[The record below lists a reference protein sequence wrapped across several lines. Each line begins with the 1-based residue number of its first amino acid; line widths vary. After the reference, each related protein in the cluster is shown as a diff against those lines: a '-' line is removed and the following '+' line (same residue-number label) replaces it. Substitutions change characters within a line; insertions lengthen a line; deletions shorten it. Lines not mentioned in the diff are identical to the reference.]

1 MYRVIRW
8 RKEQTR
14 TVWEISGALVSLMFR
29 DLIGHEINSK
39 VLLLKLKLGFMKRR
53 PEYPTEKMRVI
64 VLCILQPL
72 EHCISI

>member
-8 RKEQTR
+8 RKEQAR
-14 TVWEISGALVSLMFR
+14 TAWEISGALVSLMFR

-53 PEYPTEKMRVI
+53 PEYQI
-64 VLCILQPL
+64 
-72 EHCISI
+72 